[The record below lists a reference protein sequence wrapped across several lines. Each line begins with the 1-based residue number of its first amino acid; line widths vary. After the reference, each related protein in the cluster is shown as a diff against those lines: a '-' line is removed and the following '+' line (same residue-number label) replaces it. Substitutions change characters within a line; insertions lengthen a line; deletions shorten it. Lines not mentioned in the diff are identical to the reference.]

1 MFAALPIL
9 VVHLRPEKTM
19 DSLTDVIS
27 PSAWAMA
34 GEGLYFAML
43 ILMLLVLAAL
53 AVRWHRRLQQAQ
65 ATSEQ
70 LQTIVDLAPV
80 AMVVVDESNRIREWN
95 RQAER
100 TFQWKADEMIG
111 RTVFDLIRTYR
122 DHDSLLVL
130 MDELRAG
137 RRISYTEARNL
148 RKDGSTVLCEWVTA
162 PFVDH
167 NHLRGYLIAM
177 ARDITEQRLLER
189 QLEQAAHYDSL
200 TALPNR
206 TLILELLKQSMA
218 IARRQRYQLA
228 VLFLDLDGFKAIN
241 DTHGHQAGDQ
251 LLGTVA
257 ERLQSGIRQGDHVGR
272 LAGDEFL
279 VILQNV
285 VDRDSA
291 TLVSEKLRSYLLEPC
306 LVNDGQVVAIE
317 GSFGVSMFPQDG
329 DRLESLIHQA
339 DQAMYR
345 EKQGKR

>member
-1 MFAALPIL
+1 
-9 VVHLRPEKTM
+9 M
-19 DSLTDVIS
+19 DSMTDVTS
-27 PSAWAMA
+27 PTAWTVT
-34 GEGLYFAML
+34 GEGLFVV
-43 ILMLLVLAAL
+43 LLVLTVLVLTAL
-53 AVRWHRRLQQAQ
+53 VLLGYQRLQQAQ
-65 ATSEQ
+65 AGREQ
-70 LQTIVDLAPV
+70 LQTIVDLAPL
-80 AMVVVDESNRIREWN
+80 AMLVVDERNRVCEWN

-100 TFQWKADEMIG
+100 TFLWQADEMIG
-111 RTVFDLIRTYR
+111 RTVFDLVCSSR
-122 DHDSLLVL
+122 DHGTLLGL

-137 RRISYTEARNL
+137 RRIAYTELNNR

-167 NHLRGYLIAM
+167 SRLRGYLIAM

-200 TALPNR
+200 TGLPNR

-228 VLFLDLDGFKAIN
+228 VLFLDLDDFKAVN
-241 DTHGHQAGDQ
+241 DTYGHQAGDQ
-251 LLGTVA
+251 LLDKVA
-257 ERLQSGIRQGDHVGR
+257 ARLQSGIRQGDHVGR

-285 VDRDSA
+285 VDRASA
-291 TLVSEKLRSYLLEPC
+291 RMVSEKLRQCLVEPC
-306 LVNDGQVVAIE
+306 VMDDGQAVAIT

-329 DRLESLIHQA
+329 DRLESLVHQA

-345 EKQGKR
+345 EKQGKC